1 MFVGLSLKILTALQV
16 IERRESVMMEE
27 DKNEDKDTFSLNQL
41 ATSRKT
47 GSEFLQEAY
56 RWISDYFQYLK
67 NPTQQDHQG
76 RMKHQEFNRSKCLD
90 DASPPPHPLLRS

>member
-1 MFVGLSLKILTALQV
+1 
-16 IERRESVMMEE
+16 MMEE

-76 RMKHQEFNRSKCLD
+76 
-90 DASPPPHPLLRS
+90 

>member
-1 MFVGLSLKILTALQV
+1 
-16 IERRESVMMEE
+16 MEE

-76 RMKHQEFNRSKCLD
+76 WMKHQEFNRSNVGGGTD
-90 DASPPPHPLLRS
+90 RP